1 MARSMTALNG
11 RADRLPTTPKDRHRP
26 NPACNVD
33 RPPAQSGR
41 SLALQLPNATR
52 ANWTDSYAVRLAAKH
67 DAHQIGVSIAPTG
80 WQGNPADGFVA
91 VAVREIVER
100 HGLFERET
108 AAEAIKNFEAL
119 AGRERVTFEF
129 GHAHAAGNTAMS
141 RLLATY
147 ARRLGG
153 RSLHAR

>member
-1 MARSMTALNG
+1 M
-11 RADRLPTTPKDRHRP
+11 
-26 NPACNVD
+26 
-33 RPPAQSGR
+33 
-41 SLALQLPNATR
+41 
-52 ANWTDSYAVRLAAKH
+52 
-67 DAHQIGVSIAPTG
+67 SIAPTG

-108 AAEAIKNFEAL
+108 AAEAIEAL